1 MTTLRPCTGCH
12 RHVRAG
18 DPCPFCGRA
27 PTAFGPTLA
36 ALAIIGALASGCGGG
51 AATADTTT
59 TPSNDSSPPSEQQTD
74 DRAAAD
80 PQPGVDNEPE
90 ERGPDGGGAVA
101 AYGAPAPPPGPSPG
115 PE

>member
-1 MTTLRPCTGCH
+1 MTILRPCTGCH

-27 PTAFGPTLA
+27 PTAVGPTLA
-36 ALAIIGALASGCGGG
+36 ALAIVGALASGCGGG

-59 TPSNDSSPPSEQQTD
+59 TPSNDPSPPSEQTE
-74 DRAAAD
+74 DRAGAD
-80 PQPGVDNEPE
+80 PQPGVDDEPD

-101 AYGAPAPPPGPSPG
+101 AYGAPAPPPGPSPD